1 MDSQL
6 LDYFLR
12 VSELGSINKAAAD
25 LHLSQPTLSRH
36 MALLEHALGAQ
47 LFARTRH
54 GVHLTDAGRLLAD
67 RARPLLR
74 QFAILQEQVGE
85 RASGH
90 LSIGV
95 PTSWHTVFTLAFV
108 KRLATNSDGLRL
120 RVYEGLSNVLREY
133 LLAGLLDLCIA
144 PLAPTRTT
152 GYRQTRLLREPL
164 ALVEQARAGLD
175 PRRPVHVNRLAGVKL
190 VLPARPN
197 VLRQQVELAL
207 AQEGLPFRV
216 DVETDTLALCLDLVS
231 QGIGSTVVPA
241 CALIPHQEGGEI
253 SWAPVQGL
261 SVTWA
266 LYENQARG
274 HSQAVREG
282 RKLALAAVAE
292 GLRAGRWIGA
302 EAVLSSQVKRAGP

>member
-1 MDSQL
+1 VDSQL

-47 LFARTRH
+47 LFARTRQ

-74 QFAILQEQVGE
+74 QFAILKEEVGE
-85 RASGH
+85 RATGQ
-90 LSIGV
+90 LSIGI
-95 PTSWHTVFTLAFV
+95 PTSWHTVFTLPFV
-108 KRLATNSDGLRL
+108 QRLAANSGGLRL
-120 RVYEGLSNVLREY
+120 RVYEGVSNVLREY
-133 LLAGLLDLCIA
+133 MFAGLLDLCIA
-144 PLAPTRTT
+144 PLAATPTM

-164 ALVEQARAGLD
+164 ALVEQGHTGLD
-175 PRRPVHVNRLAGVKL
+175 PQHPVPVSRLAGVNL

-207 AQEGLPFRV
+207 AREGLPFRV
-216 DVETDTLALCLDLVS
+216 DVETDTLALCLDLAS
-231 QGIGSTVVPA
+231 QGIGATVVPA
-241 CALIPHQEGGEI
+241 CALVQHHYGGGI
-253 SWAPVQGL
+253 CWAPVRGL
-261 SVTWA
+261 SMTWA
-266 LYENQARG
+266 LYENQARA

-282 RKLALAAVAE
+282 RNQTLATVAA
-292 GLRAGRWIGA
+292 GLKSGRWFGA
-302 EAVLSSQVKRAGP
+302 EASPLRG